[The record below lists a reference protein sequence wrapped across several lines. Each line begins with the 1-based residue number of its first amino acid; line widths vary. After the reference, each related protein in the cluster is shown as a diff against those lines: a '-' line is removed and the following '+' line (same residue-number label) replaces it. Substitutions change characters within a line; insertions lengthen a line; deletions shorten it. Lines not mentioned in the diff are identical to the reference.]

1 MIIRLWT
8 LDLRLWTLDIGTW
21 ISVLRLETIETFIA
35 TSKLFTL

>member
-8 LDLRLWTLDIGTW
+8 LDLGTW
-21 ISVLRLETIETFIA
+21 ISVLRLETIETIETFIA